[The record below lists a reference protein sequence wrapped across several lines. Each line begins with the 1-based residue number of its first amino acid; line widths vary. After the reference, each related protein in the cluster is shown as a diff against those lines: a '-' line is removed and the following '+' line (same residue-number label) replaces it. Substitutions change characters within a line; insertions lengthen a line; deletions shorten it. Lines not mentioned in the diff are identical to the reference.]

1 MSHYTQSIAQHIDQL
16 SRAIGTRHSGSAN
29 CRAAAEYISN
39 WMQKQGLDVETQK
52 FPCPAW
58 TCETAELTI
67 NNQTA
72 EVLANTYSP
81 SCDVAA
87 PVIPAATLA
96 ELETAEIGGRIALPY
111 GDLTREPIACK
122 SWFLKEERD
131 ERIIQLLEEKKP
143 AAVLTVQ
150 IRPGSVNRLIED
162 WEFTLPSATL
172 PNESALVLFQNLQ
185 TPVHLRLQTRQQP
198 DSTANIVGRLKG
210 QRPETIVF
218 CAHYDTKIDTPGAGD
233 NAAGVAALL
242 ALAEHYAQTRP
253 QASLEFV
260 AFTNEEYLPI
270 GDDTYLE
277 RAGEDFLNRVMLAVN
292 FDGLGHILDCNTL
305 AIYASSEPF
314 TARVTE
320 ISRDF
325 PAVQWVDPWPQS
337 NHSTFSFRGVPAL
350 AFGSRA
356 AVHYSHQRD
365 DSARWIN
372 PARIDEAVL
381 LTTRIIAAI
390 EAQPLAWLRQSE

>member
-1 MSHYTQSIAQHIDQL
+1 MPDLTQSITQHIDQL
-16 SRAIGTRHSGSAN
+16 SRAIGPRPSGSEN
-29 CRAAAEYISN
+29 CHAAAEYISDR
-39 WMQKQGLDVETQK
+39 MRQQGLDVETQD

-67 NNQTA
+67 NNRTV
-72 EVLANTYSP
+72 EVLANAYSP
-81 SCDVAA
+81 SCDVIA

-96 ELETAEIGGRIALPY
+96 ELETAEIGERIALLY

-122 SWFLKEERD
+122 SWFLKEQRD
-131 ERIIQLLEEKKP
+131 ERIIQILEEKKP

-150 IRPGSVNRLIED
+150 IHPGSINRLIED

-185 TPVHLRLQTRQQP
+185 APVHLRLRTHQQP
-198 DSTANIVGRLKG
+198 GSTANIVSRLKG

-242 ALAEHYAQTRP
+242 ALVEHYAKIRP

-277 RAGEDFLNRVMLAVN
+277 RAGKDFLNKVMLAIN

-320 ISRDF
+320 VSRDF
-325 PAVQWVDPWPQS
+325 PAIQWVDPWPQS

-350 AFGSRA
+350 AFSSRA
-356 AVHYSHQRD
+356 LGIYSHQRD
-365 DSARWIN
+365 DSAHWIS
-372 PARIDEAVL
+372 PARIEEAVQL
-381 LTTRIIAAI
+381 ATHIVAAI
-390 EAQPLAWLRQSE
+390 ETQPLAWLRQ

>member
-1 MSHYTQSIAQHIDQL
+1 MSQPTQSIAQHIDQL
-16 SRAIGTRHSGSAN
+16 SRAIGTRHSGSAA
-29 CRAAAEYISN
+29 CHAAASYISN
-39 WMQKQGLDVETQK
+39 WMRQQGLDVETQD
-52 FPCPAW
+52 FPCPTW
-58 TCETAELTI
+58 ICETARLTI
-67 NNQTA
+67 ADQPV

-81 SCDVAA
+81 SCDIVAS
-87 PVIPAATLA
+87 VIPASTLA
-96 ELETAEIGGRIALPY
+96 ELETAEIGGRIALLY

-143 AAVLTVQ
+143 AAILTVQ
-150 IRPGSVNRLIED
+150 IHPGSVIRLIED
-162 WEFTLPSATL
+162 WEFTIPSVTL
-172 PNESALVLFQNLQ
+172 PNESALILFQNLQ
-185 TPVHLRLQTRQQP
+185 TPVHLHLQTRQQP
-198 DSTANIVGRLKG
+198 DSTANIVGRRSG
-210 QRPETIVF
+210 QRPETIVL

-242 ALAEHYAQTRP
+242 ALAEYYAQASP
-253 QASLEFV
+253 QVSLEFV

-270 GDDTYLE
+270 GDNTYLE
-277 RAGEDFLNRVMLAVN
+277 RAGKDFLNKVMLAVN

-350 AFGSRA
+350 AFSSRA
-356 AVHYSHQRD
+356 LSIYSHQRD
-365 DSARWIN
+365 DSMRWIN
-372 PARIDEAVL
+372 PARIDEAVQ

-390 EAQPLAWLRQSE
+390 ETQPLAWLRQSK